1 MSALLKLL
9 TGLVEGLLAKLG
21 LLLLA
26 LEHALQRVLT
36 MLDNDLDVWLPL
48 LARLAGDSDLARET
62 FVHWLLLVWQ
72 ALSRYWLAL
81 LLVLGLA
88 LLLVAIGHGPLLWRA
103 LWARRRRLFV
113 SFQNHREREAEDLQA
128 ALGRAG
134 FRVLRMAYRPGA
146 GHQQVVVG
154 VNELLR
160 RADAMVCLPGRGI
173 SFVEGEVAA
182 ATFAHKPV
190 VFLVPQGGTVPNT
203 ADKRHPVF
211 SQERSAGQGHAPV
224 IEFLHLITQDFASA
238 RVLYRRAWRHPAVG
252 LALGRVLLAL
262 MLLAL
267 LLFGVALV
275 HGGSVIP
282 EADLAALPDA
292 RRLRWTAV
300 LLMAVPLLLGAVL
313 LLPLATWLVLVARSL
328 WKQLGAARRAA
339 LRVRSGEFAR
349 ADWVDVVPGMR
360 PGQPLYE
367 ALLVAAP
374 RAHHEAVAGPGR

>member
-88 LLLVAIGHGPLLWRA
+88 V
-103 LWARRRRLFV
+103 
-113 SFQNHREREAEDLQA
+113 
-128 ALGRAG
+128 
-134 FRVLRMAYRPGA
+134 
-146 GHQQVVVG
+146 
-154 VNELLR
+154 
-160 RADAMVCLPGRGI
+160 
-173 SFVEGEVAA
+173 
-182 ATFAHKPV
+182 
-190 VFLVPQGGTVPNT
+190 
-203 ADKRHPVF
+203 
-211 SQERSAGQGHAPV
+211 
-224 IEFLHLITQDFASA
+224 
-238 RVLYRRAWRHPAVG
+238 
-252 LALGRVLLAL
+252 
-262 MLLAL
+262 

-367 ALLVAAP
+367 ALWVAAP